1 MTFRVE
7 RPRTMKEL
15 LGAMKSA
22 RNRPFRLIA
31 GGTDL
36 LLELRRSPVEGLTL
50 ISLAGIADRRLC
62 GIRHAAS
69 GTWIGARCTA
79 AMLVDDER
87 IAVEWPV
94 LHQAASCLAST
105 QIRQVATVGG
115 NLGTASPSGD
125 IACALMALDAECV
138 LLSATGRER
147 ALPVHRFFTGP
158 RATVLKAGELL
169 LGVRVP
175 VHKAGAARIHSGF
188 IKVGTRRAMECA
200 VVSLAH
206 HLRIDARGTV
216 VHAGVAFGAC
226 APTIRVPAD
235 ACAMLRGLPVAAIGD
250 EVIARFAKAV
260 VAHAAPITDLRAG
273 AWYRAEVLRNVS
285 MGMLE
290 DLRP

>member
-7 RPRTMKEL
+7 RPRTVKEL
-15 LGAMKSA
+15 LATMKAA
-22 RNRPFRLIA
+22 RNKPFRLIA

-36 LLELRRSPVEGLTL
+36 LLELRRSPVEALTL

-62 GIRHAAS
+62 GIRHATS

-79 AMLVDDER
+79 AMLVDDAR
-87 IAVEWPV
+87 IAGEWPV

-147 ALPVHRFFTGP
+147 TVPVHRFFTGP
-158 RATVLKAGELL
+158 RATVLRTGDLL

-188 IKVGTRRAMECA
+188 VKVGTRRAMECA

-206 HLRIDARGTV
+206 HLRIDARGNV

-226 APTIRVPAD
+226 APTIKVPDD
-235 ACAMLRGLPVAAIGD
+235 ACAMLRGLPIPAIDD
-250 EVIARFAKAV
+250 ELIARFAKAV
-260 VAHAAPITDLRAG
+260 VAHAAPITDLRAT
-273 AWYRAEVLRNVS
+273 AWYRTEVLRNVS